1 MFIFAIDI
9 YKHIVYYSVV
19 SDTLNKYQ
27 EGSNTMNNRVYGY
40 ARVSTKEQNLDRQIK
55 ALEAYGIDERDII
68 KDKASGK
75 NFDREGYKR
84 LVNPQMLREGD
95 TIVIMSI
102 DRLGR
107 NYTEIKEQWEYI
119 TKELKA
125 NIKVLDMPLLD
136 TTQNTN
142 DLDKTFIAD
151 LTLQILSYVAQKE
164 REKIKERQQQG
175 IDAMKVNEEGKK
187 VSNKTGRTVGR
198 PKVEYP
204 TEWEAVYKE
213 WKQGN
218 ITATKAMQ
226 TLDLK
231 RNTFYNLVKRYE
243 EA

>member
-1 MFIFAIDI
+1 
-9 YKHIVYYSVV
+9 
-19 SDTLNKYQ
+19 
-27 EGSNTMNNRVYGY
+27 MNNRVYGY
-40 ARVSTKEQNLDRQIK
+40 ARVSTKEQNLDRQLE
-55 ALEAYGIDERDII
+55 ALTAYGIDERDII
-68 KDKASGK
+68 TDKASGK
-75 NFDREGYKR
+75 NFDREGYNK

-95 TIVIMSI
+95 TIIITSI

-164 REKIKERQQQG
+164 REKIKERQKQG
-175 IDAMKVNEEGKK
+175 IDVMTINEEGKK
-187 VSNKTGRTVGR
+187 ISKKTGRTYGR
-198 PKVEYP
+198 PKAEYP
-204 TEWEAVYKE
+204 AEWETVYNE

-226 TLDLK
+226 ILELK

-243 EA
+243 QA

>member
-1 MFIFAIDI
+1 
-9 YKHIVYYSVV
+9 
-19 SDTLNKYQ
+19 
-27 EGSNTMNNRVYGY
+27 MNNRVYGY
-40 ARVSTKEQNLDRQIK
+40 AKVSTKEQNLDRQ
-55 ALEAYGIDERDII
+55 LEALTTYGIDERDII
-68 KDKASGK
+68 TDKASGK
-75 NFDREGYKR
+75 NFDREGYNK

-95 TIVIMSI
+95 TIIITSI

-164 REKIKERQQQG
+164 REKIKERQKQG
-175 IDAMKVNEEGKK
+175 IDVMTVNEEGKK
-187 VSNKTGRTVGR
+187 VSKKTGRTYGR
-198 PKVEYP
+198 PKAEYP
-204 TEWEAVYKE
+204 AEWETVYNE

-226 TLDLK
+226 ILELK